1 MSLRFLCIFVAIPCV
16 SHLSPDGLSTTTA
29 APWPCTRLSVDRTS
43 RVLFSTVPVNRNLT
57 CPVKQNPPPCNQN
70 EPSAALESLP
80 HRSQPLLS
88 PRRCCPPDRESRSAE
103 RHHLGRPIDFSRR
116 DQEIF

>member
-1 MSLRFLCIFVAIPCV
+1 MTSTRIASMSGVCFRSSMPSRPFSAN
-16 SHLSPDGLSTTTA
+16 STSMY
-29 APWPCTRLSVDRTS
+29 W
-43 RVLFSTVPVNRNLT
+43 LFSTLPVNRNLT